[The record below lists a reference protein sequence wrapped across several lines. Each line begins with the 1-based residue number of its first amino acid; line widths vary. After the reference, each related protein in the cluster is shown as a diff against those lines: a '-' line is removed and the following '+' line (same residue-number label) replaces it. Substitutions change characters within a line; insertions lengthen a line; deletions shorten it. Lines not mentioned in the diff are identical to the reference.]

1 MTFTLPERTMMR
13 KLFQHGTISEMHGT
27 YMDGIH
33 ERRWQ
38 IIFRPKNIFR
48 DDEYFDVGLSGTYE
62 WVAANTLD
70 EALNALETMMKE
82 VAA

>member
-1 MTFTLPERTMMR
+1 MTFTLPERAMMR
-13 KLFQHGTISEMHGT
+13 ILFQHGTVSEMHST
-27 YMDGIH
+27 YKDGRH

-38 IIFRPKNIFR
+38 IIFRPKNLFR
-48 DDEYFDVGLSGTYE
+48 DDEYFDVGLSGCCE

-70 EALNALETMMKE
+70 EALDMLETMMKE